1 MVSDKAAEELAK
13 LGQRSLDTIDKAGA
27 WIDGVFGEGFREI
40 GHAFADGMA
49 GFRIRNRLRVLE
61 KTQRAIDGAGLSGHT
76 RPLPNRMTGPVLD
89 AIADESDETLQD
101 VWAAYIAFTVN
112 PKNPSADRLLIE
124 VIRRLE
130 PADWPVLRKI
140 FQSDPGPLRPEDFE
154 IERNA
159 LESTMDR
166 LSALNLFFY
175 DDPKSAVVVG
185 GGHYDGTVSVSIGN
199 SAYYETKLL
208 RRLKTETEVA
218 WRQ

>member
-27 WIDGVFGEGFREI
+27 WIDGVFGEGFTEV
-40 GHAFADGMA
+40 GHAFADSMA

-76 RPLPNRMTGPVLD
+76 RSLPNRLTGPVLD
-89 AIADESDETLQD
+89 AIADESDESLQD

-112 PKNPSADRLLIE
+112 PKNPSADRLLVE

-130 PADWPVLRKI
+130 PADWPILRKI
-140 FQSDPGPLRPEDFE
+140 FQSSPGRLRPEDFG
-154 IERNA
+154 IEENA

-185 GGHYDGTVSVSIGN
+185 GGHYDGTVGVSIGD

-208 RRLKTETEVA
+208 RRLKAETEAA